1 MPPTVAGPITT
12 CINIHINI
20 SIETYY
26 QRAINWINS
35 ISTSHDSCDLNLQ
48 SICFGA
54 FSLVKP
60 LRFYSKIKLRE
71 KNSLCLHTL
80 LFDRAYAINCL
91 VSASGT
97 PSAIIATTLMVGC
110 FIAAIEEAAAL
121 QIY

>member
-26 QRAINWINS
+26 QKRVINS

-48 SICFGA
+48 SIYFGA

-71 KNSLCLHTL
+71 QNSLCLHTL